1 MKKALILLLAIVFA
15 IPAFSQAKSDV
26 PMEKNV
32 FKVNTLALIFGTGSI
47 FYERKFSDVTSGQLG
62 LAYMSYSIN
71 GTGFSGLILTPEFR
85 IYAKKSAIY
94 GFYLAP
100 YLRYQNYS
108 LKDTEKSSLGSLTS
122 IGGGVAVGK
131 QWIFKSG
138 FSMDLF
144 FGGHYSSASVKVNT
158 GTDTFDETAISGFKT
173 RVGFAIG
180 FAF

>member
-1 MKKALILLLAIVFA
+1 ML
-15 IPAFSQAKSDV
+15 
-26 PMEKNV
+26 
-32 FKVNTLALIFGTGSI
+32 
-47 FYERKFSDVTSGQLG
+47 
-62 LAYMSYSIN
+62 
-71 GTGFSGLILTPEFR
+71 
-85 IYAKKSAIY
+85 KKSAIY